1 MTTLI
6 WKMAFEVSG
15 ATKGSECEAKD
26 TWWWNENV
34 KRAIFSN
41 NAGELHII
49 SLRKKRE
56 PNTQRNETSLNSQ
69 HTNTTPLES

>member
-1 MTTLI
+1 MTTHI
-6 WKMAFEVSG
+6 WKMAFEVRG
-15 ATKGSECEAKD
+15 ATKGSECKAKD
-26 TWWWNENV
+26 TWWWNEKV

-56 PNTQRNETSLNSQ
+56 PNTQRGTR
-69 HTNTTPLES
+69 PP